1 MTRWPSVVRSVVQH
15 VKLGRAKRSVPM
27 LRRRWISSS
36 SQSSRGT
43 TVTERSPRPTTSLT
57 TCSSVPAEVWPR
69 WRRLLESQ
77 SPTTAICGCG
87 PIRCGG
93 RLRDGACRCPDRQT
107 AVFGRPVRDPSPGR
121 SAALTAAFGTEL
133 TAGELHGLK
142 DGRGDSPP
150 LRLSWLRRALEKRLP
165 RESDLVPMPAAK
177 GSASHTR
184 EIPSQPGSRG
194 TRSARGAQV
203 DDLHRVGAWSQASRA
218 VWMTAKEG
226 PGMQPREPG
235 QASNHRK
242 PSRPV
247 TQSAKVRRLIRPCP
261 TPAEPHA
268 GGELSRS

>member
-194 TRSARGAQV
+194 TRSARGGPGRRPAPRWGLVTGQPGRV
-203 DDLHRVGAWSQASRA
+203 DDSKGRARDAAERTGASQKSPQTIPSGDSER
-218 VWMTAKEG
+218 EG
-226 PGMQPREPG
+226 QK
-235 QASNHRK
+235 AD
-242 PSRPV
+242 
-247 TQSAKVRRLIRPCP
+247 
-261 TPAEPHA
+261 PAMPNTC
-268 GGELSRS
+268 